1 MYCKLLYTFIY
12 LKGYL
17 VTKQNMIEEYINTNI
32 GATLKVK
39 DICQA
44 TNTTY
49 PTVTKF
55 INTHS
60 TRFELVVR
68 GTYRILPESTHNQTI
83 ESSSNSTF
91 EW

>member
-1 MYCKLLYTFIY
+1 MAKHSI
-12 LKGYL
+12 
-17 VTKQNMIEEYINTNI
+17 IEQYINTNI
-32 GATLKVK
+32 NATLKVK

-55 INTHS
+55 IANNP

-68 GTYRILPESTHNQTI
+68 GTYRILPIASNIQTS
-83 ESSSNSTF
+83 ESSSNSSF
-91 EW
+91 DW